1 MRLEYFQ
8 MIDRVVAY
16 DEAGRSIRCES
27 TIPQDSPVFEGHF
40 PGYPL
45 MPGVLLVETMAQASG
60 FLALGLNRFEKMPF
74 LASVRDA
81 KIRSFAPLGALIEV
95 TAVLEHEGS
104 GFVVTTARIAY
115 KGKRVCDS
123 ELMFRILPFPN
134 LEFSAMMR
142 QKASR
147 LGMQTSP

>member
-27 TIPQDSPVFEGHF
+27 TIPQDSPVLEGHF

-74 LASVRDA
+74 LAGVRDA
-81 KIRSFAPLGALIEV
+81 KIRLFAPLGAPIEV
-95 TAVLEHEGS
+95 TAVLEHVGS
-104 GFVVTTARIAY
+104 GFVVTTARITSE
-115 KGKRVCDS
+115 GKRVCDS
-123 ELMFRILPFPN
+123 ELMFRILPFPS

-147 LGMQTSP
+147 LGMQTVP